1 MFSDVVVLW
10 DDRCALFV
18 SLESGIISSP
28 ALSSLHAAGCKQIIA
43 SSNCRIT
50 DERKWNQINLHSI
63 FNDQSK
69 DRRLKPALYLEQSFF
84 WSVRWLSSVAST
96 KHMEDIDGVYRW
108 VGPPLSDDSKRTQ
121 YPGILVQYKPRGKS
135 GNDHL
140 CLFKVGF
147 HVLVHNAD
155 NLPYVAEIED
165 LYEDKIKKK
174 MFAKLRW
181 FYRYRDAKHHHKF
194 VVPPHER
201 EIFYSGHTDENDVS
215 VIKAPC
221 FVVFLNENQLVPL
234 WERHLN
240 NAFICRYELKF
251 PGLAPIGVDKLRNE
265 YLVNTPLFPAQ
276 LQQILLSD
284 HLFWGSLLKTVY
296 GAEFSIKDKPILPK
310 LNSECEPARLVS
322 VLGKTET
329 LANVSSLLLE
339 EDVKEESANA
349 VSVAND
355 EAKGEEIVEATV
367 SNAQEMKDGDDDGNE
382 LYFSS
387 TVPPTK
393 RVRVHP
399 FQFLNGVAAVR
410 STPLVEE
417 SSSTAAAEEVQT
429 TTMTGM
435 SEEMSDEAMDTVPA
449 KKPRTDFELDMD
461 DGIEYWSESVPT
473 FFELTSPMR
482 RQLSLNKPTGAVDA
496 ATPLYLRSSSPRPKV
511 DEEKEE
517 DEEEKK
523 QEVASAKEGIQL
535 FPLESKDADYFKVE
549 EEKLEKRYQRNAA
562 DKIPP
567 MQPLVESS
575 PEPSD
580 QVWSVSFDP
589 NGSASMLAL
598 YEIRVLP
605 TLQRVLAQ
613 SLKTYQ
619 QSLKDVDKLIVDG
632 SAAFFAGIDVLALFH
647 DCLFASR
654 YAFDSKSSNV
664 FILCSQ
670 LLYTP
675 S

>member
-1 MFSDVVVLW
+1 
-10 DDRCALFV
+10 
-18 SLESGIISSP
+18 
-28 ALSSLHAAGCKQIIA
+28 
-43 SSNCRIT
+43 
-50 DERKWNQINLHSI
+50 
-63 FNDQSK
+63 
-69 DRRLKPALYLEQSFF
+69 
-84 WSVRWLSSVAST
+84 
-96 KHMEDIDGVYRW
+96 MEDIDGVYRW
-108 VGPPLSDDSKRTQ
+108 VGPPISDDSKRTQ
-121 YPGILVQYKPRGKS
+121 YPGLLVQYKPRGKS

-194 VVPPHER
+194 VAPPHER
-201 EIFYSGHTDENDVS
+201 EIFYSDHTDENDVS

-221 FVVFLNENQLVPL
+221 FVVFLNESQLIPL

-251 PGLAPIGVDKLRNE
+251 PGLAPLGINKLRNE

-284 HLFWGSLLKTVY
+284 QLFWGSLLKTLY
-296 GAEFSIKDKPILPK
+296 GAEFAIKDKPILPK
-310 LNSECEPARLVS
+310 LTSECEPASLGAVR
-322 VLGKTET
+322 GKTET
-329 LANVSSLLLE
+329 LVNVSSLLLE
-339 EDVKEESANA
+339 EDVKDESADRDN
-349 VSVAND
+349 VAND
-355 EAKGEEIVEATV
+355 EAKGEEIVEAETV
-367 SNAQEMKDGDDDGNE
+367 SNAPEMKDGDDDGNE

-410 STPLVEE
+410 STPSVEE
-417 SSSTAAAEEVQT
+417 SSSVAAAEEVQT
-429 TTMTGM
+429 TTMTMTAM
-435 SEEMSDEAMDTVPA
+435 SEEVIDDVIDSVPA
-449 KKPRTDFELDMD
+449 KKPRTDFESDMD
-461 DGIEYWSESVPT
+461 DGTEYWSESVPT

-482 RQLSLNKPTGAVDA
+482 RQLSLNKPTSAVDT
-496 ATPLYLRSSSPRPKV
+496 ATPLYLRSNSPRPNL
-511 DEEKEE
+511 D
-517 DEEEKK
+517 DEEEEVK
-523 QEVASAKEGIQL
+523 QEVAAAQESIQL
-535 FPLESKDADYFKVE
+535 FPLESADVGYFEVE

-567 MQPLVESS
+567 LQALAESS
-575 PEPSD
+575 PEPSE

-589 NGSASMLAL
+589 DESASMLAL

-605 TLQRVLAQ
+605 TLQRILAQ

-632 SAAFFAGIDVLALFH
+632 STAFFAGIDVFALFH

-654 YAFDSKSSNV
+654 YELDPISLDV
-664 FILCSQ
+664 FVLCSH
-670 LLYTP
+670 LLYAP